1 LIDWTC
7 IGDCPWKKLKK
18 LLIRWKTNK
27 AVGPDGIPIEFYRTC
42 WDIVKQHV
50 MVVFDDRFEHKI
62 DLDRINYDIITLIP
76 KSVVSD
82 VIQKFRPICLLQ
94 DFFKIVT
101 KSLTVRATPVM
112 NKLLHPCQTTFVK
125 ERYIADGVMLL

>member
-7 IGDCPWKKLKK
+7 IGDFPWKKLKK

-76 KSVVSD
+76 KSVDSD
-82 VIQKFRPICLLQ
+82 VIQKF
-94 DFFKIVT
+94 
-101 KSLTVRATPVM
+101 
-112 NKLLHPCQTTFVK
+112 
-125 ERYIADGVMLL
+125 